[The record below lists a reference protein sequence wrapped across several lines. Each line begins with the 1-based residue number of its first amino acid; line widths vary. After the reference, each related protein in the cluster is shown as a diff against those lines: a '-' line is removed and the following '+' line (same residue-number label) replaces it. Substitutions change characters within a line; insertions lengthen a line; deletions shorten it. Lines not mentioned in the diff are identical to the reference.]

1 MMSIYRMM
9 DDFVYHKLLSTWIVL
24 YSIGYVLSNAST
36 ASRVFKY
43 NPIILLYIA
52 YLFVILSAVYIIS
65 LYNKNTQLFYFLLV
79 NSAIKLPFILLIW
92 NRKIT
97 TQDIIFT
104 CVFLLL
110 YVIYMMLINEDIV
123 AYYGGIVK
131 NIINHE
137 DKDGIATPLFTLYK
151 KYIL

>member
-1 MMSIYRMM
+1 MKE
-9 DDFVYHKLLSTWIVL
+9 DLVYHKLLSTWIVI
-24 YSIGYVLSNAST
+24 YSIGYVLSHS
-36 ASRVFKY
+36 FKY
-43 NPIILLYIA
+43 NPIILLYIS
-52 YLFVILSAVYIIS
+52 YLFVILSTVNIINN
-65 LYNKNTQLFYFLLV
+65 LNKNTQLLYFLLV

-104 CVFLLL
+104 IAFILI
-110 YVIYMMLINEDIV
+110 YVIYMTLINEDIV

-137 DKDGIATPLFTLYK
+137 DKDGIETPLFSLYK

>member
-1 MMSIYRMM
+1 MSIYRMM

>member
-1 MMSIYRMM
+1 MME
-9 DDFVYHKLLSTWIVL
+9 DFVYHKLLSTWIVL
-24 YSIGYVLSNAST
+24 YSIGYVLSNASAT
-36 ASRVFKY
+36 SSVFKY

-52 YLFVILSAVYIIS
+52 YLFVILSAVYIIY

-97 TQDIIFT
+97 TPDIVFT
-104 CVFLLL
+104 AVFLLI
-110 YVIYMMLINEDIV
+110 YVIYMTLINEDIV

>member
-1 MMSIYRMM
+1 MKEEI
-9 DDFVYHKLLSTWIVL
+9 VYHKLLSTWIVL
-24 YSIGYVLSNAST
+24 YSIGYVLSNASN
-36 ASRVFKY
+36 ASNASYVFKY

-52 YLFVILSAVYIIS
+52 YLFVILSAVYIIY

-97 TQDIIFT
+97 TPDIVFT
-104 CVFLLL
+104 VAFILI
-110 YVIYMMLINEDIV
+110 YVIYMTLINEDIV